1 MQRVPVI
8 SSVRTLKSPLAR
20 GGSAEARERFREYAV
35 AAQPHLRRSAY
46 LLCGDWHTAED
57 LVQTTFGKLYRS
69 WPKVQRADS
78 VDAYARTVL
87 FRAFLDLK
95 QKDRRTVS
103 LDDAPEPVARA
114 DDPALRLAVRSA
126 LDTLPPRARAV
137 VVLRFWE
144 DLTVEQTADAL
155 GVSTG
160 TVKSQTSRAIALL
173 RQLLGSAVG
182 ELVHD

>member
-1 MQRVPVI
+1 M
-8 SSVRTLKSPLAR
+8 RTLKNPLAR
-20 GGSAEARERFREYAV
+20 GGSPEARDRFREYAV

-57 LVQTTFGKLYRS
+57 LVQTTFGRLFRS
-69 WPKVQRADS
+69 WPKVVRADS

-95 QKDRRTVS
+95 RKEDRTVP
-103 LDDAPEPVARA
+103 LDGVPEPAA
-114 DDPALRLAVRSA
+114 APDDSDLRLAVRSA

-144 DLTVEQTADAL
+144 DLSVEQTADAL

-160 TVKSQTSRAIALL
+160 TVKSQTSRAIAML
-173 RQLLGSAVG
+173 RQRLGAAVG
-182 ELVHD
+182 ELIHD

>member
-1 MQRVPVI
+1 M
-8 SSVRTLKSPLAR
+8 AR

-35 AAQPHLRRSAY
+35 GAQPHLRRSAY

-57 LVQTTFGKLYRS
+57 LVQTTFGRLFRS
-69 WPKVQRADS
+69 WPKVMRADS

-87 FRAFLDLK
+87 FRAYLDLR
-95 QKDRRTVS
+95 QKDRRTVA
-103 LDDAPEPVARA
+103 LDAAPEPAARPDDA
-114 DDPALRLAVRSA
+114 DLRLAVRSA

-155 GVSTG
+155 GVSAG
-160 TVKSQTSRAIALL
+160 TVKSQTSRAIAIL
-173 RQLLGSAVG
+173 RQHLGASVG
-182 ELVHD
+182 ELIHD

>member
-1 MQRVPVI
+1 M
-8 SSVRTLKSPLAR
+8 RTLKSPPAR
-20 GGSAEARERFREYAV
+20 GGPAEAREQFREYAV
-35 AAQPHLRRSAY
+35 GAQPHLRRSAY

-57 LVQTTFGKLYRS
+57 LVQTTFGRLFRS
-69 WPKVQRADS
+69 WPRVLRADS

-87 FRAFLDLK
+87 FRAYLDLK
-95 QKDRRTVS
+95 KKDRRTVA
-103 LDDAPEPVARA
+103 LEDAPEPAARR
-114 DDPALRLAVRSA
+114 DDAELRLAVRSA

-160 TVKSQTSRAIALL
+160 TVKSQTARAIAIL
-173 RQLLGSAVG
+173 RQRLGAAVG
-182 ELVHD
+182 ELIHD

>member
-1 MQRVPVI
+1 M
-8 SSVRTLKSPLAR
+8 AR

-35 AAQPHLRRSAY
+35 GAQPHLRRSAY

-57 LVQTTFGKLYRS
+57 LVQTTFGRLFRS
-69 WPKVQRADS
+69 WPKVMRADS

-95 QKDRRTVS
+95 KKDRRTVA
-103 LDDAPEPVARA
+103 LDDAPEPAARPDDA
-114 DDPALRLAVRSA
+114 DLRLAVRNA

-137 VVLRFWE
+137 VVLRYWE

-155 GVSTG
+155 GVSAG
-160 TVKSQTSRAIALL
+160 TVKSQTSRAIAML
-173 RQLLGSAVG
+173 RQHLGSAVG
-182 ELVHD
+182 ELIHD

>member
-1 MQRVPVI
+1 M
-8 SSVRTLKSPLAR
+8 RTLKSPLAR
-20 GGSAEARERFREYAV
+20 GGSAEARDRFREYAV

-57 LVQTTFGKLYRS
+57 LVQTTFGRLFRS
-69 WPKVQRADS
+69 WPKVTRADS

-95 QKDRRTVS
+95 RKEDRTVP
-103 LDDAPEPVARA
+103 LDGVPEPAA
-114 DDPALRLAVRSA
+114 DPDNADLRVAVRSA

-160 TVKSQTSRAIALL
+160 TVKSQTSRAIAIL
-173 RQLLGSAVG
+173 RQRLGAAVG
-182 ELVHD
+182 ELIHD